1 VGRLKRRTS
10 MGTKIV
16 VPAFVVSL
24 LLASTS
30 ARAADL
36 GPTPTPV
43 LAGYHIATPYYGY
56 PHHVRKFVPR
66 YFDRETI
73 IIDRPVVVE
82 RPVVIERPVEII
94 EQPILVDP
102 YPTYDEPDDGDDIY
116 TIEEPY

>member
-1 VGRLKRRTS
+1 

-43 LAGYHIATPYYGY
+43 LAGYHVATPYYGY
-56 PHHVRKFVPR
+56 PHHVRKLVPR

-82 RPVVIERPVEII
+82 RPVVIERPGEII